1 MKQKL
6 LAFFCAATLLLSA
19 VPAASAL
26 SGEQARAADTLY
38 TLGVIT
44 GTSDGYG
51 LSSSATRAQ
60 AVTLLVRLAGAEA
73 TAKTDNWISGFL
85 DVPSWAEVAVN
96 YASHQDWV
104 SGITPIRFAPDGA
117 VTANAY
123 CAFLLRMLGYSDTNG
138 DFTVANALTFAQGI
152 GLVSGD
158 YSSGALTRGDLFEI
172 TAGALTFHYKDSDE
186 TVIQRLVTNGVSTRA
201 AANALD
207 LLDTQLTAR
216 QVADRYTASVFCL
229 DCYDSQLAIDAQEP
243 SSSASGFFISADGVA
258 VTNYHS
264 IEGDIYA
271 TATLSNGQAYP
282 VEKVLYYDADMDVA
296 VIQISKTSVTS
307 IKTSRFAY
315 LEMAGTEDIRA
326 GDTVYAIGNPLGMGL
341 AISSGI
347 ISDTART
354 VERYKLPCIM
364 DTADI
369 SQGSSGGALMNIY
382 GQVIGVT
389 SGAFVYGNNM
399 YLAVPIDP
407 IITADLTGQG
417 KTLAEVAAI
426 QKAADAS

>member
-1 MKQKL
+1 MRRKI

-19 VPAASAL
+19 VPSAFAL
-26 SGEQARAADTLY
+26 SGEQARAADSLY
-38 TLGVIT
+38 MLGVT
-44 GTSDGYG
+44 TESSDEYA
-51 LSSSATRAQ
+51 LSSPATRAQ

-73 TAKTDNWISGFL
+73 AAKADNWISGFL

-96 YASHQDWV
+96 YASHQKWV
-104 SGITPIRFAPDGA
+104 SGITSTRFAPDNA

-123 CAFLLRMLGYSDTNG
+123 CAFLLRMLGYSDQNG
-138 DFTVANALTFAQGI
+138 DFAVTDALNFARGI
-152 GLVSGD
+152 GLVSGN
-158 YSSGALTRGDLFEI
+158 YSETLTRGDLLEI
-172 TAGALTFHYKDSDE
+172 TANALTFPYKGSDE
-186 TVIQRLVTNGVSTRA
+186 TVIQRLIAKGVSTRT
-201 AANALD
+201 AANALG
-207 LLDTQLTAR
+207 LLDKELTAR

-229 DCYDSQLAIDAQEP
+229 DCYDSQLAIDAQTP
-243 SSSASGFFISADGVA
+243 SSSASGFFISADGIA

-264 IEGDIYA
+264 IDGDIYA

-282 VEKVLYYDADMDVA
+282 VEKVLYYDTDMDIA
-296 VIQISKTSVTS
+296 VLQISKTSVKGS
-307 IKTSRFAY
+307 KTSRFAY

-326 GDTVYAIGNPLGMGL
+326 GDAVYAIGNPLGMGL

-369 SQGSSGGALMNIY
+369 SQGSSGGALMNVY

-407 IITADLTGQG
+407 IMTADLTGQG
-417 KTLAEVAAI
+417 KTLAQVAKL
-426 QKAADAS
+426 QKAANAS